1 MVACHEIQK
10 NRFIIA
16 DYGTE
21 SNIRYN
27 SEAGVKLVNKWMLEN
42 SEIARLIPKMVS
54 KYNLSARAISSL
66 IKVSRT
72 ISDLEN
78 SEHISIASFFEA
90 LNYRVNFEYE

>member
-1 MVACHEIQK
+1 
-10 NRFIIA
+10 
-16 DYGTE
+16 
-21 SNIRYN
+21 
-27 SEAGVKLVNKWMLEN
+27 MLEN
-42 SEIARLIPKMVS
+42 NEIAKLIPKMVS

-78 SEHISIASFFEA
+78 SKNISTSSFFEA